1 MRVGTMIFD
10 PQAALILL
18 IFTLQLSG
26 ETDCTKLH
34 FMEEFPSA

>member
-1 MRVGTMIFD
+1 MIID

-18 IFTLQLSG
+18 IFPLQLSG

-34 FMEEFPSA
+34 FMEDLPSA